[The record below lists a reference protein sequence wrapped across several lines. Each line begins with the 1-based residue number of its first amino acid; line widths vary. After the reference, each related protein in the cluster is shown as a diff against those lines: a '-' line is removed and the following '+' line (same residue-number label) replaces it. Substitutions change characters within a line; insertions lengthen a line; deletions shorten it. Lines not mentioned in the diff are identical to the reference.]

1 MRWRAKSRTSPG
13 AWLANSGEGSFHEWV
28 TGSSRERLTEPYTF
42 LAIGKPPAKPFY
54 RGDRFEVVKDSQAA
68 ALTHWRAPLTTGFE
82 TKLPAGLVVVAVK
95 DAHDDYGVAVIPD

>member
-1 MRWRAKSRTSPG
+1 VGYRIKSGATDRAI
-13 AWLANSGEGSFHEWV
+13 H
-28 TGSSRERLTEPYTF
+28 F

-68 ALTHWRAPLTTGFE
+68 ALAHWRAPLTTGFE